1 MQTLSN
7 GLDAAGR
14 YTERLG
20 VILAEMAIQQ
30 RFDIAFDEEIL
41 STQTNLANCYDSLGQ
56 SEKALELRRAVHAR
70 NVALGRQDENA
81 FVDTFN
87 YSLTLVKTGRCTEAK
102 SFLREQLPKA
112 RRALSPENDVMIRL
126 RWTYAEALRV
136 DDRATRK
143 DLIESVKILE
153 ELSTSARRIYGP
165 GNPTVKNVEHS
176 LECAYENLGIALREL
191 ESYEERLE
199 ERLRDLEGVRDLS
212 VS

>member
-1 MQTLSN
+1 M
-7 GLDAAGR
+7 
-14 YTERLG
+14 
-20 VILAEMAIQQ
+20 
-30 RFDIAFDEEIL
+30 
-41 STQTNLANCYDSLGQ
+41 
-56 SEKALELRRAVHAR
+56 
-70 NVALGRQDENA
+70 
-81 FVDTFN
+81 
-87 YSLTLVKTGRCTEAK
+87 
-102 SFLREQLPKA
+102 REQLPKE
-112 RRALSPENDVMIRL
+112 RRALSPENDIMIRL

-176 LECAYENLGIALREL
+176 LECAYENLGIALRERYGERL
-191 ESYEERLE
+191 EERLE